1 MSLVQCLDNLPA
13 NLALCYP
20 EQLRELN
27 KVIFTLEEEVSEE
40 DVERLFRVCD
50 RLAFNWIKSPGK
62 LARMK
67 KSKTKAERDEDKAK
81 EEAEEGKEEEKKE
94 EEKEEEEKEEVRPRD
109 VQAYHLELIAL
120 LGSLIAYKG
129 LNKIQLKKTMASVRM
144 VTTPASEIR
153 EMKNKKSGKATK
165 DEVVVSKELLDAV
178 KLIQQYK
185 LSEDKK
191 TSKKTKGKKE
201 ETEEKEKK
209 PRKKRASKRRPKK
222 EEEDTAVEGKIV
234 TEVEAPKVEA
244 EAVAA

>member
-1 MSLVQCLDNLPA
+1 MSFSSLQ
-13 NLALCYP
+13 
-20 EQLRELN
+20 E
-27 KVIFTLEEEVSEE
+27 K
-40 DVERLFRVCD
+40 
-50 RLAFNWIKSPGK
+50 
-62 LARMK
+62 
-67 KSKTKAERDEDKAK
+67 K
-81 EEAEEGKEEEKKE
+81 EEE

-191 TSKKTKGKKE
+191 TSKKTKGWTQKLFYE
-201 ETEEKEKK
+201 NQVEISS
-209 PRKKRASKRRPKK
+209 KRASQTRFSIQKTIILRQKSILK
-222 EEEDTAVEGKIV
+222 FII
-234 TEVEAPKVEA
+234 
-244 EAVAA
+244 